1 MENVD
6 TSSESSINDQ
16 EFLEQVEREQI
27 VEKYEMVIFTCIQYL
42 S

>member
-27 VEKYEMVIFTCIQYL
+27 VEKYEMVITCIQYL